1 MELAGKYS
9 DELSKGTGYMP
20 GTDPRDFLLEPEY
33 NFWASETL
41 PLGVS
46 IDQAIKDGVWQ
57 RMLKY
62 KK

>member
-1 MELAGKYS
+1 MQLAGKYS
-9 DELSKGTGYMP
+9 NEVSGSTGYIP
-20 GTDPRDFLLEPEY
+20 GTDPRDFLLEPKY

-46 IDQAIKDGVWQ
+46 IDQAIEDGLWQ
-57 RMLKY
+57 KMLKY